1 MIWKENEM
9 KKFFGF
15 TLGAV
20 VGALVGSTIA
30 LLLAPES
37 GEALRV
43 QLRQRGA
50 AFSAEVQQAAAVR
63 RAELQARLAELR
75 APRNPTPPPVA

>member
-1 MIWKENEM
+1 M
-9 KKFFGF
+9 KKAFGF
-15 TLGAV
+15 VLGAL

-37 GEALRV
+37 GAALRG
-43 QLRQRGA
+43 QIRERGV
-50 AFSAEVQQAAAVR
+50 AFTSEVQQAASTR

-75 APRNPTPPPVA
+75 APRKPTLPPAV

>member
-1 MIWKENEM
+1 M

-37 GEALRV
+37 GEALRG

-50 AFSAEVQQAAAVR
+50 AFSAEVQQAASLR